1 MKFNEFK
8 EKIKNEAS
16 FSIRNRHDEINLDNY
31 LPVKKAYKFR
41 FNFVALFS
49 SFVILLALGVFSYF
63 FFTPQSFLAMEFNP
77 SLTLKLN
84 AFNQV
89 IDIEDYNE
97 DGLALYEDLNL
108 KYKSIAKV
116 NDLIYEYAE
125 EQGLLEDEGLYVL
138 YGIESKSDSN
148 LTKLKTLIINNLND
162 NVFAIVV
169 NVDLINQDYLAP
181 NDIPESSS
189 NIEGSID
196 NSSSLDQIER
206 TDYIE
211 YQVSDLKFAL
221 ALEIFANSSEYTTEA
236 DFIYLL
242 ELDIKDLYDIYNQE

>member
-8 EKIKNEAS
+8 ETIKNEAS

-31 LPVKKAYKFR
+31 LPIKKAYKFH

-49 SFVILLALGVFSYF
+49 SFVILIAMGVFSYL

-89 IDIEDYNE
+89 IDIDDYNE
-97 DGLALYEDLNL
+97 DGIALYQDLNL
-108 KYKSIAKV
+108 KYKSISKAT
-116 NDLIYEYAE
+116 NLIYEYAE

-138 YGIESKSDSN
+138 YGIDSESDAS
-148 LTKLKTLIINNLND
+148 LTKIKTLIFDNLND
-162 NVFAIVV
+162 NVFAIIV
-169 NVDLINQDYLAP
+169 NVNLINQEYLSP
-181 NDIPESSS
+181 NNIPENSSD
-189 NIEGSID
+189 IEGSID
-196 NSSSLDQIER
+196 NSTSLDQIER

-221 ALEIFANSSEYTTEA
+221 ALEIFINSSEYTTEA

-242 ELDIKDLYDIYNQE
+242 ELDIKDLYNIYNQ